1 LKIILYRTSL
11 KLAVIKLIP
20 KKGDTTLIKN
30 WRPISLL
37 SNFYKIISRLIN
49 SRLQKV
55 VDRLLSRAQ
64 KGFTKS
70 RQIHEVIVNCME
82 TMDLCKKHNIKG
94 VLASIDQAKAF
105 DSVSHSYMLKVYE
118 FFGFGCRIKRWLSAI
133 GTGRNACIRLSNDT
147 LSATFQLGNGPAQ
160 GDSPSP
166 LLYI

>member
-1 LKIILYRTSL
+1 
-11 KLAVIKLIP
+11 
-20 KKGDTTLIKN
+20 
-30 WRPISLL
+30 
-37 SNFYKIISRLIN
+37 
-49 SRLQKV
+49 
-55 VDRLLSRAQ
+55 
-64 KGFTKS
+64 
-70 RQIHEVIVNCME
+70 
-82 TMDLCKKHNIKG
+82 MDLCKKHNIKG